1 MTDETTT
8 EEIIIEEVIEE
19 ELPVEE
25 SPRVAPLFEEVDPQ
39 IPQVEPETVANMIPD
54 AVVSHITH
62 PWTVPPYNIVD
73 RAMPRIR
80 PVLATIKVSLS
91 LAVVCSLMVGY
102 GLRLKIV
109 SFGAYS
115 FGMYGLL
122 LIIGTSVHHQG
133 RARCL
138 LLPSADFIVQA
149 SAATYNRHRVNR
161 LTRRSPLTKG
171 VEALRSRTELPTTAP
186 SALPEVSI
194 AVVGYRED
202 EEAWQ
207 AVSRLRDM
215 P

>member
-39 IPQVEPETVANMIPD
+39 IPQVAPETVANTIPD

-62 PWTVPPYNIVD
+62 PWTIPPFNIVD
-73 RAMPRIR
+73 RVQPRIR

-91 LAVVCSLMVGY
+91 LAVVCSLMIGY

-122 LIIGTSVHHQG
+122 LIIGTSI
-133 RARCL
+133 L
-138 LLPSADFIVQA
+138 
-149 SAATYNRHRVNR
+149 
-161 LTRRSPLTKG
+161 
-171 VEALRSRTELPTTAP
+171 
-186 SALPEVSI
+186 
-194 AVVGYRED
+194 
-202 EEAWQ
+202 W
-207 AVSRLRDM
+207 
-215 P
+215 